1 MSERSTQEI
10 IAEARVWCELG
21 YNPPPSYKGRN
32 GVEILSEAADRLEAQ
47 EKEIAASVMVENDN
61 IRLHIRLHNEN
72 ALLRDAIKKAGDFNV
87 REMLEAAFAAALAS
101 AREKE
106 TT

>member
-47 EKEIAASVMVENDN
+47 EKEIAREHGASVMVENDN
-61 IRLHIRLHNEN
+61 IRLHNEN